1 MFWPTDIVPLILS
14 TIVLWVYHSRNI
26 PFSCILSRI
35 KRNECNVPVLYLMF
49 FLFNGFNCRTI
60 LRNIIIIIIP
70 LQLFYCCKRT
80 AVRFELSRSPFHVH
94 VLIVL
99 IKRLFSLLLITEFNS
114 TLNRWFI
121 VVRIIINLSF
131 AFWSNYVRLS
141 IDPSFPTMNIFKF
154 FVSSSKV
161 YF

>member
-99 IKRLFSLLLITEFNS
+99 IKRLFSLLLITEFNTKS
-114 TLNRWFI
+114 MVYCGQNNHKLIICILVELTL
-121 VVRIIINLSF
+121 
-131 AFWSNYVRLS
+131 RLS